1 MSVCSG
7 NICRSPA
14 MEAVIRHHLPGP
26 DHGSSG
32 TGAWHVGE
40 PADPRSQRVM
50 QERGYFIDHRAQQ
63 FRSSFFQE
71 FDLILVADRG
81 HYQHVLAMAPD
92 GYDKEKIRFLREWDP
107 QVSGDLDI
115 PDPYYGDIEDYELM
129 MEIIERSVIA
139 MSKQMKVN

>member
-1 MSVCSG
+1 MLF
-7 NICRSPA
+7 RS
-14 MEAVIRHHLPGP
+14 
-26 DHGSSG
+26 
-32 TGAWHVGE
+32 
-40 PADPRSQRVM
+40 
-50 QERGYFIDHRAQQ
+50 Q

-107 QVSGDLDI
+107 QASGDLDI

-139 MSKQMKVN
+139 MSNQIKVN